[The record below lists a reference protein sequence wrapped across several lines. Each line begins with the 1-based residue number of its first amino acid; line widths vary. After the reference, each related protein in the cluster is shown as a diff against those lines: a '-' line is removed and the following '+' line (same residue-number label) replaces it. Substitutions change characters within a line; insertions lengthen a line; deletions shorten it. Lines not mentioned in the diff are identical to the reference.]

1 MAMGRASVA
10 SLAVSQSCTE
20 KMTFEMIGASQIG
33 EITSSQCSLR
43 ACSRIEV
50 APRPEDQTGV
60 FAILVYKL

>member
-1 MAMGRASVA
+1 
-10 SLAVSQSCTE
+10 
-20 KMTFEMIGASQIG
+20 MTFEMIGASQIG